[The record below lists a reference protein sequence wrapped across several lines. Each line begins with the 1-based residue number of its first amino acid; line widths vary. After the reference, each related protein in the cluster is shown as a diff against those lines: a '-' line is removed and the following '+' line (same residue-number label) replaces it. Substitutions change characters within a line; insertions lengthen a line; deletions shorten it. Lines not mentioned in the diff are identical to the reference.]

1 MNNYCAFSKDHH
13 CIKWQDYAKANNW
26 TRFYK
31 IRASALITRRVLSKQ
46 AVELSQTLGKLA
58 NNKTSSIEDHC
69 FDETCNAFFESEMII
84 DLKDYCSKLRKDNL
98 SIARYWCFLENN
110 APIEE
115 LSNEAI
121 KPLKEGQLPPSEVQ
135 CNVSSNLT
143 LKVKYNADT
152 SVCAIKNVDLSRLV
166 DA

>member
-1 MNNYCAFSKDHH
+1 
-13 CIKWQDYAKANNW
+13 
-26 TRFYK
+26 
-31 IRASALITRRVLSKQ
+31 
-46 AVELSQTLGKLA
+46 
-58 NNKTSSIEDHC
+58 
-69 FDETCNAFFESEMII
+69 MII

-166 DA
+166 DAYAVHKKLVYSTRNYYWSIMVDFNFN